1 MARIV
6 MRIAGGDSDA
16 NQTREVLPDLAYR
29 VHTRDPEQ
37 STRVE
42 GFATSSA

>member
-1 MARIV
+1 MVRVV
-6 MRIAGGDSDA
+6 MRIVVGDSDTD
-16 NQTREVLPDLAYR
+16 QTRGVLRDLAYR
-29 VHTRDPEQ
+29 VHTRDPGQ